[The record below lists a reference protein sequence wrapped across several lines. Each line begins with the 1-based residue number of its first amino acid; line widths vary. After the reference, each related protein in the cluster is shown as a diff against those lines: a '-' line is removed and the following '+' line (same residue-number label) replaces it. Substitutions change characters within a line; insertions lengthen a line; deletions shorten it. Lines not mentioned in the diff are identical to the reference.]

1 MSTKAIQPKKMTL
14 EKLAKMVAGGFN
26 DVSERFDKVDVRLDK
41 VEGRLNGVENMLDRV
56 EGRLGDVEGKLV
68 KVEGRVDKVECGLNA
83 VKTGMVTK
91 DYLDEKLLALKG
103 DLTIM
108 TRKEDVKLRL
118 AYLWN

>member
-26 DVSERFDKVDVRLDK
+26 DVSERFDKVD
-41 VEGRLNGVENMLDRV
+41 GRFD
-56 EGRLGDVEGKLV
+56 
-68 KVEGRVDKVECGLNA
+68 KVEGRVDKVESGLNA